1 MRRFAI
7 ALLAAGLVTP
17 AGAQE
22 TVLKFGTLDGPTA
35 HINAQVLH
43 PWAKRVNDAAGGAVK
58 IEVFDGSTLIS
69 RTNFYDRVLTD
80 VVQIAWGLHTNV
92 AGKFPRMDVV
102 TIPFL
107 TESAA
112 VASVASWKLYKSGLV
127 DAEYDQ
133 AVPLYVAG
141 FPPTSLHMAS
151 PLRSLDDL
159 GGAKLIAGGK
169 VLAEA
174 ATRLGGT
181 PITLTLGEA
190 YQSIQRRVVDG
201 VMIQFTAFQPFK
213 LAEVTKYHVD
223 VPLGSSS
230 GMVFMAKARY
240 QALPEAARRAIDA
253 ASGEAQSRAFGQ
265 FWDRVQEEGRAM
277 VRAAADQT
285 IVTLSPT
292 QAESWR
298 RRLAPIAEEWAASAP
313 DGRKVLEAY
322 KGFATEAVRN

>member
-1 MRRFAI
+1 MKLAWLSFAL
-7 ALLAAGLVTP
+7 LLAAP
-17 AGAQE
+17 ASAE
-22 TVLKFGTLDGPTA
+22 EVVLKFGTLDGPTA

-43 PWAKRVNDAAGGAVK
+43 PWAKRVNDTGAGAVK

-69 RTNFYDRVLTD
+69 RANFYDRTLTD

-112 VASVASWKLYKSGLV
+112 VASLASWKLYKSGLV

-133 AVPLYVAG
+133 VVPLYLTG
-141 FPPTSLHMAS
+141 FPPVSLHMVS

-159 GGAKLIAGGK
+159 GGVKLIAGSK
-169 VLAEA
+169 VLAEVV
-174 ATRLGGT
+174 TRLNGT

-201 VMIQFTAFQPFK
+201 ILIQFTAFQPFK
-213 LAEVTKYHVD
+213 LGEVTKYHVD
-223 VPLGSSS
+223 APLGSSS
-230 GMVFMAKARY
+230 GMVFMAKTRY
-240 QALPEAARRAIDA
+240 QSLPEAARRAIDA

-265 FWDRVQEEGRAM
+265 FWDRVQEQGRAM
-277 VRAAADQT
+277 VKAEAGQT
-285 IVTLSPT
+285 VVTLSPA

-298 RRLAPIAEEWAASAP
+298 RRLAPIGEEWAASAP

-322 KGFATEAVRN
+322 KGFVAEAARN